1 MDQADRS
8 SDRGVSRA
16 ARRRCRTCRCEA
28 ITGAAQQHPW
38 ASFQRPGD
46 IVLTRGRRPLSHL
59 NAVVQSILEGGIAR
73 ATHAMMVAAPGFYV
87 DASMRFGVS
96 VLPAHLFCIDGT
108 VERATGCGRRRSAR
122 GRCGGGG
129 WSAAFRHPDF
139 ASQPQRQQALTR
151 AIAEQLGQPY
161 NLRFIFKRVRTPD
174 DDRSAFCSELVA
186 RTFARLGLPIVPERR
201 FAAVL
206 PHTLLR
212 HLRQPGLGRC
222 QRRLSQRS
230 APRLGR
236 LNDRPSSRSAARCRG
251 CGAAGRSGRWSP
263 GRSGNPDRRTAAAP

>member
-1 MDQADRS
+1 MDRLTGTAIEAFLERLGADAER
-8 SDRGVSRA
+8 VMETITA
-16 ARRRCRTCRCEA
+16 AAT
-28 ITGAAQQHPW
+28 AAPW
-38 ASFQRPGD
+38 ASFQQPGD

-59 NAVVQSILEGGIAR
+59 NAVVQSVLEGGIAR

-108 VERATGCGRRRSAR
+108 VERRSHEAGERASRPMWRRRLV
-122 GRCGGGG
+122 
-129 WSAAFRHPDF
+129 AAFRHPDF
-139 ASQPQRQQALTR
+139 ESRPERQQALQQ

-161 NLRFIFKRVRTPD
+161 NMRFIFKRVAAPEKD
-174 DDRSAFCSELVA
+174 CSAFCSELVA

-212 HLRQPGLGRC
+212 NLR
-222 QRRLSQRS
+222 SQGWADVS
-230 APRLGR
+230 H
-236 LNDRPSSRSAARCRG
+236 DY
-251 CGAAGRSGRWSP
+251 RSGLPRAL
-263 GRSGNPDRRTAAAP
+263 AA

>member
-1 MDQADRS
+1 MDRLTGTAIEAFLERLGADAECVMETITS
-8 SDRGVSRA
+8 A
-16 ARRRCRTCRCEA
+16 AT
-28 ITGAAQQHPW
+28 AAPW

-87 DASMRFGVS
+87 DASMRLGVTL
-96 VLPAHLFCIDGT
+96 LPAHLFCIDGT
-108 VERATGCGRRRSAR
+108 LEQRYREAGEQAARPMWRRRLV
-122 GRCGGGG
+122 
-129 WSAAFRHPDF
+129 AAFRHPDF
-139 ASQPQRQQALTR
+139 EGQPERQQALTR

-161 NLRFIFKRVRTPD
+161 NMRFIFKRVRTPD

-212 HLRQPGLGRC
+212 HLQ
-222 QRRLSQRS
+222 SQGWVDVS
-230 APRLGR
+230 
-236 LNDRPSSRSAARCRG
+236 NDY
-251 CGAAGRSGRWSP
+251 RSGLPRAL
-263 GRSGNPDRRTAAAP
+263 AA